1 LRLGLAVHV
10 IRGDILESRHHCE
23 AAVCDADG
31 RLQAGTEHASL
42 LTTLRSAA
50 KPFQLLP
57 LIERGGAERW
67 KLGDEHLAVMTSSHT
82 GNAHHRALVQEILDR
97 IGLTPQH
104 LICGYHD
111 PIDPEA
117 LAEVRLDPALR
128 SPLYN
133 NCSGNHA
140 GMLALA
146 RLEGWA
152 PEGYHRPD
160 HPVQQTILHVMT
172 ELAGPGAELRTATD
186 DCGIPVFATGL
197 PVMARLYAMLA
208 GAREQGERREQTLGR
223 IRRAMMAY
231 PQATG
236 GAQRFGTKLME
247 ALPGRIV
254 AKGGAEGLECLGL
267 TDRALGVAVKCE
279 DGANRGAG
287 PAVIALLEQLGVVRE
302 SERKALESL
311 RSPRLRN
318 HAGLEVGHLEAR
330 LEVATPTG

>member
-1 LRLGLAVHV
+1 LGLAVHV

-23 AAVCDADG
+23 AAVCDAEG
-31 RLQAGTEHASL
+31 RLHAGTEHPSVV
-42 LTTLRSAA
+42 TTLRSAA

-67 KLGDEHLAVMTSSHT
+67 SLRDEHLAVMTSSHT
-82 GNAHHRALVQEILDR
+82 GSAHHRALVREILER

-104 LICGYHD
+104 LVCGYHD
-111 PIDPEA
+111 PLDPDA

-128 SPLYN
+128 SSLYN

-146 RLEGWA
+146 RAEGWA
-152 PEGYHRPD
+152 PEGYHRPE
-160 HPVQQTILHVMT
+160 HPVQQAILRAMAD
-172 ELAGPGAELRTATD
+172 LAGPGAELRTATD
-186 DCGIPVFATGL
+186 DCGVPVFATSL
-197 PVMARLYAMLA
+197 SVMARLYALLA
-208 GAREQGERREQTLGR
+208 GAREQDERREQALAR
-223 IRRAMMAY
+223 IRRAMMAH
-231 PQATG
+231 PQAVG
-236 GAQRFGTKLME
+236 GAQRFGTRLME

-267 TDRALGVAVKCE
+267 TERGWGVAVKCE

-287 PAVIALLEQLGVVRE
+287 PATIALLEQIGIARPA
-302 SERKALESL
+302 ERNALESL
-311 RSPRLRN
+311 RSPALRN